1 VAILAFKGT
10 YNQVIVEGKPDYS
23 RSAGRAAYGGINFLI
38 NNKFYRICTAIILL
52 LLIVYLGDKVNF
64 IFRPLTSLIHIIII
78 PLLIAG
84 FFYYL
89 LRPLVDFMERHRI
102 KRALSVL
109 IIYVVIGLLIAGFSV
124 LIWPSLREQLWNFI
138 ENTPALISSLS
149 TQLNE
154 LERSGFLSKYLPEDS
169 DIVSRFSDFLTQGI
183 TQVSDYLSGLFS
195 VVSNLVIILA
205 TFPIMLYYMLKEGSK
220 FGTNLTLLLPRR
232 YRKDG
237 EETVHEIDE
246 ALSNFIVGR
255 VIVNVALGI
264 LMYIGFLILGLPYAL
279 LLTAASIILN
289 FIPYVGAILA
299 AIPVVIVAFIES
311 PSMAIWSLII
321 IVVAQQIQ
329 DNLIS
334 PYVYGKQLDIHPLT
348 TVILLLVGADLWNIL
363 GMIIVIPLYMIL
375 KIIVRRIHYR
385 IVEDKTEL

>member
-1 VAILAFKGT
+1 M
-10 YNQVIVEGKPDYS
+10 
-23 RSAGRAAYGGINFLI
+23 I

-52 LLIVYLGDKVNF
+52 LLIVYLGNKVNF

-89 LRPLVDFMERHRI
+89 LRPLVDYMERHRM

-109 IIYVVIGLLIAGFSV
+109 IIYVVIALLIAGFSV
-124 LIWPSLREQLWNFI
+124 LVWPSLREQLWNFI
-138 ENTPALISSLS
+138 ENTPDLMSSLS
-149 TQLNE
+149 AQLNE
-154 LERSGFLSKYLPEDS
+154 LERSGFLSKYVSEDS
-169 DIVSRFSDFLTQGI
+169 DIVARFSDFLTQGI
-183 TQVSDYLSGLFS
+183 AQVTDYLSGLFS

-220 FGTNLTLLLPRR
+220 FGTNLTLLLPRS
-232 YRKDG
+232 YRKEG

-279 LLTAASIILN
+279 LLTAVSIILN

-299 AIPVVIVAFIES
+299 AIPVMIVAFIES
-311 PSMAIWSLII
+311 PSMAIWSLVI

-348 TVILLLVGADLWNIL
+348 TVILLLVGADLGNIL
-363 GMIIVIPLYMIL
+363 GMIIVIPLYMII
-375 KIIVRRIHYR
+375 KIIFRKIHNR
-385 IVEDKTEL
+385 IVEDRAENT

>member
-1 VAILAFKGT
+1 MEHAAKMYLVEIHTYYRRSRYLAE
-10 YNQVIVEGKPDYS
+10 QRMEGS
-23 RSAGRAAYGGINFLI
+23 RYLI

-64 IFRPLTSLIHIIII
+64 IFSPLTSLIHIIII

-89 LRPLVDFMERHRI
+89 LRPLVDYMERHNM

-109 IIYVVIGLLIAGFSV
+109 IIYVVIALIMAGFSV
-124 LIWPSLREQLWNFI
+124 LVWPSLREQLLNFV
-138 ENTPALISSLS
+138 ENAPVLITSLS
-149 TQLNE
+149 DQLGE
-154 LERSGFLSKYLPEDS
+154 FERSGFISKYLPEDS
-169 DIVSRFSDFLTQGI
+169 DLFSRFSDFLSQGI
-183 TQVSDYLSGLFS
+183 AQVTDYVSGLFS

-237 EETVHEIDE
+237 EEAVREIDE
-246 ALSNFIVGR
+246 ALSGYIVGR

-279 LLTAASIILN
+279 LLTVVSIILN
-289 FIPYVGAILA
+289 FIPYVGALLA
-299 AIPVVIVAFIES
+299 AIPVVIVGFIES
-311 PSMAIWSLII
+311 PSMAIWSLVI
-321 IVVAQQIQ
+321 IVIAQQIQ

-348 TVILLLVGADLWNIL
+348 TVILLLVGADLGNIL
-363 GMIIVIPLYMIL
+363 GMIIVIPLYMII
-375 KIIVRRIHYR
+375 KIIFRKIQNR
-385 IVEDKTEL
+385 IVEDKADPAN

>member
-1 VAILAFKGT
+1 MNAAVTLAERRM
-10 YNQVIVEGKPDYS
+10 EGL
-23 RSAGRAAYGGINFLI
+23 RFLI

-52 LLIVYLGDKVNF
+52 LLIVYLGEKVNF
-64 IFRPLTSLIHIIII
+64 IFSPLTSLIHIIII

-89 LRPLVDFMERHRI
+89 LRPLVDYMERHKI

-109 IIYVVIGLLIAGFSV
+109 IIYVVIALILAGFSV
-124 LIWPSLREQLWNFI
+124 LVWPSLREQLMNFV
-138 ENTPALISSLS
+138 ENAPALVTSLS
-149 TQLNE
+149 DQLNA
-154 LERSGFLSKYLPEDS
+154 LEKSNFVSRYLPDDS
-169 DIVSRFSDFLTQGI
+169 NLFSRLSDVLSQGI
-183 TQVSDYLSGLFS
+183 TQVTDYVSGLFS

-220 FGTNLTLLLPRR
+220 FGTNLTLLLPRH

-246 ALSNFIVGR
+246 ALSNYIVGR

-279 LLTAASIILN
+279 LLTVVSIILN
-289 FIPYVGAILA
+289 FIPYVGALLA

-311 PSMAIWSLII
+311 PSMAIWSLVI
-321 IVVAQQIQ
+321 IVIAQQIQ

-348 TVILLLVGADLWNIL
+348 TVILLLVGADLGNIL

-375 KIIVRRIHYR
+375 KIIVRKIHYR
-385 IVEDKTEL
+385 IVEDKTET

>member
-1 VAILAFKGT
+1 MNAAVTLAE
-10 YNQVIVEGKPDYS
+10 QRMEGS
-23 RSAGRAAYGGINFLI
+23 RFLI

-52 LLIVYLGDKVNF
+52 LLIVYLGEKVNF
-64 IFRPLTSLIHIIII
+64 IFSPLTSLIHIIII

-89 LRPLVDFMERHRI
+89 LRPLVDYMERHKI

-109 IIYVVIGLLIAGFSV
+109 IIYVVIALILAGFSV
-124 LIWPSLREQLWNFI
+124 LVWPSLREQLMNFV
-138 ENTPALISSLS
+138 ENAPALVTSLS
-149 TQLNE
+149 DQLNA
-154 LERSGFLSKYLPEDS
+154 LERSNVVSRYLPDDS
-169 DIVSRFSDFLTQGI
+169 NLFSRLSDVLSQGI
-183 TQVSDYLSGLFS
+183 TQVTNYVSGLFS

-220 FGTNLTLLLPRR
+220 FGTNLTLLLPRY

-246 ALSNFIVGR
+246 ALSNYIVGR

-279 LLTAASIILN
+279 LLTVVSIILN
-289 FIPYVGAILA
+289 FIPYVGALLA

-311 PSMAIWSLII
+311 PSMAIWSLVI
-321 IVVAQQIQ
+321 IVIAQQIQ

-348 TVILLLVGADLWNIL
+348 TVILLLVGADLGNIL

-375 KIIVRRIHYR
+375 KIIVRKIHYR
-385 IVEDKTEL
+385 IVEDKTET

>member
-1 VAILAFKGT
+1 MEHAAQAVLSCNTYILSPQSYLAE
-10 YNQVIVEGKPDYS
+10 QRMEGS
-23 RSAGRAAYGGINFLI
+23 RFLI

-64 IFRPLTSLIHIIII
+64 IFSPLTSLIHIIII

-89 LRPLVDFMERHRI
+89 LRPLVDYMERHKI

-109 IIYVVIGLLIAGFSV
+109 IIYVVTALMIAGFSV
-124 LIWPSLREQLWNFI
+124 LVWPSLREQLMNFV
-138 ENTPALISSLS
+138 ENAPALVTSLS
-149 TQLNE
+149 DQFSA
-154 LERSGFLSKYLPEDS
+154 LEKSNFVSRYLPDDS
-169 DIVSRFSDFLTQGI
+169 NLFSRLSDVLSQGI
-183 TQVSDYLSGLFS
+183 TQVTDYVSGLFS

-246 ALSNFIVGR
+246 ALSSYIVGR

-279 LLTAASIILN
+279 LLTVVSIILN
-289 FIPYVGAILA
+289 FIPYVGALLA

-311 PSMAIWSLII
+311 PSMAIWSLVI
-321 IVVAQQIQ
+321 IVIAQQIQ

-348 TVILLLVGADLWNIL
+348 TVILLLVGADLGNIL

-375 KIIVRRIHYR
+375 KIIVRKIHYR
-385 IVEDKTEL
+385 IVEDKTEI

>member
-1 VAILAFKGT
+1 MNAAVTLAE
-10 YNQVIVEGKPDYS
+10 QRMEGS
-23 RSAGRAAYGGINFLI
+23 RFLI

-52 LLIVYLGDKVNF
+52 LLIVYLGEKVNF
-64 IFRPLTSLIHIIII
+64 IFSPLTSLIHIIII

-89 LRPLVDFMERHRI
+89 LRPLVDYMERHKI

-109 IIYVVIGLLIAGFSV
+109 IIYVVIALILAGFSV
-124 LIWPSLREQLWNFI
+124 LVWPSLREQLMNFV
-138 ENTPALISSLS
+138 ENAPALVTSLS
-149 TQLNE
+149 DQLNA
-154 LERSGFLSKYLPEDS
+154 LEKSNVVSRYLPDDS
-169 DIVSRFSDFLTQGI
+169 NLFSRLSDVLSQGI
-183 TQVSDYLSGLFS
+183 TQVTNYVSGLFS

-220 FGTNLTLLLPRR
+220 FGTNLTLLLPRH

-246 ALSNFIVGR
+246 ALSNYIVGR

-264 LMYIGFLILGLPYAL
+264 LMYIGFLFLGLPYAL
-279 LLTAASIILN
+279 LLTVVSIILN
-289 FIPYVGAILA
+289 FIPYVGALLA

-311 PSMAIWSLII
+311 PSMAIWSLVI
-321 IVVAQQIQ
+321 IVIAQQIQ

-348 TVILLLVGADLWNIL
+348 TVILLLVGADLGNIL

-375 KIIVRRIHYR
+375 KIIVRKIHYR
-385 IVEDKTEL
+385 IVEDKTET

>member
-1 VAILAFKGT
+1 MNAAVTLAE
-10 YNQVIVEGKPDYS
+10 QRMEGS
-23 RSAGRAAYGGINFLI
+23 RFLI

-52 LLIVYLGDKVNF
+52 LLIVYLGEKVNF
-64 IFRPLTSLIHIIII
+64 IFSPLTSLIHIIII

-89 LRPLVDFMERHRI
+89 LRPLVDYMERHKI

-109 IIYVVIGLLIAGFSV
+109 IIYIVIALILAGFSV
-124 LIWPSLREQLWNFI
+124 LVWPSLREQLMNFV
-138 ENTPALISSLS
+138 ENAPALVTSLS
-149 TQLNE
+149 DQLNA
-154 LERSGFLSKYLPEDS
+154 LEKSNVVSRYLPDDS
-169 DIVSRFSDFLTQGI
+169 NLFSRLSDVLSQGI
-183 TQVSDYLSGLFS
+183 TQVTDYVSGLFS

-220 FGTNLTLLLPRR
+220 FGTNLTLLLPRH

-246 ALSNFIVGR
+246 ALSNYIVGR

-279 LLTAASIILN
+279 LLTVVSIILN
-289 FIPYVGAILA
+289 FIPYVGALLA

-311 PSMAIWSLII
+311 PSMAIWSLVI
-321 IVVAQQIQ
+321 IVIAQQIQ

-348 TVILLLVGADLWNIL
+348 TVILLLVGADLGNIL

-375 KIIVRRIHYR
+375 KIIVRKIHYR
-385 IVEDKTEL
+385 IVEDKTET

>member
-1 VAILAFKGT
+1 M
-10 YNQVIVEGKPDYS
+10 EGS
-23 RSAGRAAYGGINFLI
+23 RFLI

-89 LRPLVDFMERHRI
+89 LRPLVDFMERHKI

-109 IIYVVIGLLIAGFSV
+109 IIYVVVGLFIAGFSV
-124 LIWPSLREQLWNFI
+124 LVWPSLREQLWNFI
-138 ENTPALISSLS
+138 ENAPKLVSSLVE
-149 TQLNE
+149 QIKA
-154 LERSGFLSKYLPEDS
+154 LENNRFLARYLPEDS
-169 DIVSRFSDFLTQGI
+169 DLFTRLSEYLSQGI
-183 TQVSDYLSGLFS
+183 TQVTDYVSGLFS

-205 TFPIMLYYMLKEGSK
+205 TFPIMLYYMLKEGRK
-220 FGTNLTLLLPRR
+220 FGTNLTLLLPRH

-246 ALSNFIVGR
+246 ALSNYIVGR

-264 LMYIGFLILGLPYAL
+264 LMFIGFLLIGLPYAL
-279 LLTAASIILN
+279 LLTVVSIILN
-289 FIPYVGAILA
+289 FIPYVGALLA
-299 AIPVVIVAFIES
+299 AIPVVIVAFIDS
-311 PSMAIWSLII
+311 PSMALWSLII
-321 IVVAQQIQ
+321 IVIAQQIQ

-348 TVILLLVGADLWNIL
+348 TVILLLVGADLGNIL
-363 GMIIVIPLYMIL
+363 GMIIIIPLYMIL
-375 KIIVRRIHYR
+375 KIIFRKIQNR
-385 IVEDKTEL
+385 IVEDRADAQ

>member
-1 VAILAFKGT
+1 MNAAVTLAE
-10 YNQVIVEGKPDYS
+10 QRMEGS
-23 RSAGRAAYGGINFLI
+23 RFLI

-52 LLIVYLGDKVNF
+52 LLIVYLGEKVNF
-64 IFRPLTSLIHIIII
+64 IFSPLTSLIHIIII

-89 LRPLVDFMERHRI
+89 LRPLVDYMERHKI

-109 IIYVVIGLLIAGFSV
+109 IIYVVIALILAGFSV
-124 LIWPSLREQLWNFI
+124 LVWPSLREQLMNFV
-138 ENTPALISSLS
+138 ENAPALVTSLS
-149 TQLNE
+149 DQLNA
-154 LERSGFLSKYLPEDS
+154 LEKSNVVSRYLPDDS
-169 DIVSRFSDFLTQGI
+169 NLFSRLSDVLSQGI
-183 TQVSDYLSGLFS
+183 TQATNYVSGLFS

-220 FGTNLTLLLPRR
+220 FGTNLTLLLPRH

-246 ALSNFIVGR
+246 ALSNYIVGR

-279 LLTAASIILN
+279 LLTVVSIILN
-289 FIPYVGAILA
+289 FIPYVGALLA

-311 PSMAIWSLII
+311 PSMAIWSLVI
-321 IVVAQQIQ
+321 IVIAQQIQ

-348 TVILLLVGADLWNIL
+348 TVILLLVGADLGNIL

-375 KIIVRRIHYR
+375 KIIVRKIHYR

>member
-1 VAILAFKGT
+1 MNAAVTLAE
-10 YNQVIVEGKPDYS
+10 QRMEGS
-23 RSAGRAAYGGINFLI
+23 RFLI

-64 IFRPLTSLIHIIII
+64 IFSPLTSLIHIIII

-89 LRPLVDFMERHRI
+89 LRPLVDYMERHKI

-109 IIYVVIGLLIAGFSV
+109 IIYVVIALILAGFSV
-124 LIWPSLREQLWNFI
+124 LVWPSLREQLMNFV
-138 ENTPALISSLS
+138 ENAPALVTSLS
-149 TQLNE
+149 DQLNA
-154 LERSGFLSKYLPEDS
+154 LEKSNFVSRYLPDDS
-169 DIVSRFSDFLTQGI
+169 NLFSRLSDVLSQGI
-183 TQVSDYLSGLFS
+183 TQATNYVSGLFS

-220 FGTNLTLLLPRR
+220 FGTNLTLLLPRH

-246 ALSNFIVGR
+246 ALSNYIVGR

-279 LLTAASIILN
+279 LLTVVSIILN
-289 FIPYVGAILA
+289 FIPYVGALLA

-311 PSMAIWSLII
+311 PSMAIWSLVI
-321 IVVAQQIQ
+321 IVIAQQIQ

-348 TVILLLVGADLWNIL
+348 TVILLLVGADLGNIL

-375 KIIVRRIHYR
+375 KIIVRKIHYR

>member
-1 VAILAFKGT
+1 MNAAVTLAE
-10 YNQVIVEGKPDYS
+10 QRMEGS
-23 RSAGRAAYGGINFLI
+23 RFLI

-52 LLIVYLGDKVNF
+52 LLIVYLGEKVNF
-64 IFRPLTSLIHIIII
+64 IFSPLTSLIHIIII

-89 LRPLVDFMERHRI
+89 LRPLVDYMERHKI

-109 IIYVVIGLLIAGFSV
+109 IIYIVIALILAGFSV
-124 LIWPSLREQLWNFI
+124 LVWPSLREQLMNFV
-138 ENTPALISSLS
+138 ENAPALVTSLS
-149 TQLNE
+149 DQLNA
-154 LERSGFLSKYLPEDS
+154 LEKSNVVSRYLPDDS
-169 DIVSRFSDFLTQGI
+169 NLFSRLSDVLSQGI
-183 TQVSDYLSGLFS
+183 TQVTNYVSGLFS

-220 FGTNLTLLLPRR
+220 FGTNLTLLLPRH

-246 ALSNFIVGR
+246 ALSNYIVGR

-279 LLTAASIILN
+279 LLTVVSIILN
-289 FIPYVGAILA
+289 FIPYVGALLA

-311 PSMAIWSLII
+311 PSMAIWSLVI
-321 IVVAQQIQ
+321 IVIAQQIQ

-348 TVILLLVGADLWNIL
+348 TVILLLVGADLGNIL

-375 KIIVRRIHYR
+375 KIIVRKIHYR
-385 IVEDKTEL
+385 IVEDKTET

>member
-1 VAILAFKGT
+1 MNAPVNLAE
-10 YNQVIVEGKPDYS
+10 QRMEGS
-23 RSAGRAAYGGINFLI
+23 RFLI

-52 LLIVYLGDKVNF
+52 LLIVYLGEKVNF
-64 IFRPLTSLIHIIII
+64 IFSPLTSLIHIIII

-89 LRPLVDFMERHRI
+89 LRPLVDYMERHKI

-109 IIYVVIGLLIAGFSV
+109 IIYVVIALILAGFSV
-124 LIWPSLREQLWNFI
+124 LVWPSLREQLMNFV
-138 ENTPALISSLS
+138 ENAPALVTSLS
-149 TQLNE
+149 DQLNA
-154 LERSGFLSKYLPEDS
+154 LEKSNFVSRYLPDDS
-169 DIVSRFSDFLTQGI
+169 NLFSRLSDVLSQGI
-183 TQVSDYLSGLFS
+183 TQVTDYVSGLFS

-220 FGTNLTLLLPRR
+220 FGTNLTLLLPRH

-246 ALSNFIVGR
+246 ALSNYIVGR

-279 LLTAASIILN
+279 LLTVVSIILN
-289 FIPYVGAILA
+289 FIPYVGALLA

-311 PSMAIWSLII
+311 PSMAIWSLVI
-321 IVVAQQIQ
+321 IVIAQQIQ

-348 TVILLLVGADLWNIL
+348 TVILLLVGADLGNIL

-375 KIIVRRIHYR
+375 KIIVRKIHYR

>member
-1 VAILAFKGT
+1 M
-10 YNQVIVEGKPDYS
+10 EGS
-23 RSAGRAAYGGINFLI
+23 RFLI

-64 IFRPLTSLIHIIII
+64 IFSPLTSLIHIIII

-89 LRPLVDFMERHRI
+89 LRPLVDYMERHKI

-109 IIYVVIGLLIAGFSV
+109 IIYVVTALILAGFSV
-124 LIWPSLREQLWNFI
+124 LVWPSLREQLMNFV
-138 ENTPALISSLS
+138 ENAPALVTSLS
-149 TQLNE
+149 DQLNA
-154 LERSGFLSKYLPEDS
+154 LEKSNFVSRYLPDDSNLFSRLS
-169 DIVSRFSDFLTQGI
+169 DILSQGI
-183 TQVSDYLSGLFS
+183 TQVTDYVSGLFS

-220 FGTNLTLLLPRR
+220 FGTNLTFLLPRH

-246 ALSNFIVGR
+246 ALSNYIVGR

-279 LLTAASIILN
+279 LLTVVSIILN
-289 FIPYVGAILA
+289 FIPYVGALLA

-311 PSMAIWSLII
+311 PSMAIWSLVI
-321 IVVAQQIQ
+321 IVIAQQIQ

-348 TVILLLVGADLWNIL
+348 TVILLLVGADLGNIL

-385 IVEDKTEL
+385 IVEDKTET

>member
-1 VAILAFKGT
+1 MNAAVTLAE
-10 YNQVIVEGKPDYS
+10 QRMEGS
-23 RSAGRAAYGGINFLI
+23 RFLI

-64 IFRPLTSLIHIIII
+64 IFSPLTSLIHIIII

-89 LRPLVDFMERHRI
+89 LRPLVDYMERHKI

-109 IIYVVIGLLIAGFSV
+109 IIYVVIALILAGFSV
-124 LIWPSLREQLWNFI
+124 LVWPSLREQLMNFV
-138 ENTPALISSLS
+138 ENAPALVTSLS
-149 TQLNE
+149 DQLNA
-154 LERSGFLSKYLPEDS
+154 LEKSNVVSRYLPDDS
-169 DIVSRFSDFLTQGI
+169 NLFSRLSDVLSQGI
-183 TQVSDYLSGLFS
+183 TQATNYVSGLFS

-220 FGTNLTLLLPRR
+220 FGTNLTLLLPRH

-246 ALSNFIVGR
+246 ALSNYIVGR

-279 LLTAASIILN
+279 LLTVVSIILN
-289 FIPYVGAILA
+289 FIPYVGALLA

-311 PSMAIWSLII
+311 PSMAIWSLVI
-321 IVVAQQIQ
+321 IVIAQQIQ

-348 TVILLLVGADLWNIL
+348 TVILLLVGADLGNIL

-375 KIIVRRIHYR
+375 KIIVRKIHYR

>member
-1 VAILAFKGT
+1 MNAADTLAE
-10 YNQVIVEGKPDYS
+10 QRMEGS
-23 RSAGRAAYGGINFLI
+23 RFLI

-52 LLIVYLGDKVNF
+52 LLIVYLGEKVNF
-64 IFRPLTSLIHIIII
+64 IFSPLTSLIHIIII

-89 LRPLVDFMERHRI
+89 LRPLVDYMERHKI

-109 IIYVVIGLLIAGFSV
+109 IIYVVIALILAGFSV
-124 LIWPSLREQLWNFI
+124 LVWPSLREQLMNFV
-138 ENTPALISSLS
+138 ENAPALVTSLS
-149 TQLNE
+149 DQLNA
-154 LERSGFLSKYLPEDS
+154 LEKSNVVSRYLPDDS
-169 DIVSRFSDFLTQGI
+169 NLFSRLSDVLSQGI
-183 TQVSDYLSGLFS
+183 TQVTNYVSGLFS

-220 FGTNLTLLLPRR
+220 FGTNLTLLLPRH

-246 ALSNFIVGR
+246 ALSNYIVGR

-279 LLTAASIILN
+279 LLTVVSIILN
-289 FIPYVGAILA
+289 FIPYVGALLA

-311 PSMAIWSLII
+311 PSMAIWSLVI
-321 IVVAQQIQ
+321 IVIAQQIQ

-348 TVILLLVGADLWNIL
+348 TVILLLVGADLGNIL

-375 KIIVRRIHYR
+375 KIIVRKIHYR
-385 IVEDKTEL
+385 IVEDKTET

>member
-1 VAILAFKGT
+1 MNAPVNLAE
-10 YNQVIVEGKPDYS
+10 QRMEGS
-23 RSAGRAAYGGINFLI
+23 RFLI

-52 LLIVYLGDKVNF
+52 LLIVYLGEKVNF
-64 IFRPLTSLIHIIII
+64 IFSPLTSLIHIIII

-89 LRPLVDFMERHRI
+89 LRPLVDYMERHKI

-109 IIYVVIGLLIAGFSV
+109 IIYVVIALILAGFSV
-124 LIWPSLREQLWNFI
+124 LVWPSLREQLMNFV
-138 ENTPALISSLS
+138 ENAPALVTSLS
-149 TQLNE
+149 DQLNA
-154 LERSGFLSKYLPEDS
+154 LEKSNFVSRYLPDDS
-169 DIVSRFSDFLTQGI
+169 NLFSRLSDVLSQGI
-183 TQVSDYLSGLFS
+183 TQVTNYVSGLFS

-220 FGTNLTLLLPRR
+220 FGTNLTLLLPRH

-246 ALSNFIVGR
+246 ALSNYIVGR

-279 LLTAASIILN
+279 LLTVVSIILN
-289 FIPYVGAILA
+289 FIPYVGALLA

-311 PSMAIWSLII
+311 PSMAIWSLVI
-321 IVVAQQIQ
+321 IVIAQQIQ

-348 TVILLLVGADLWNIL
+348 TVILLLVGADLGNIL

-375 KIIVRRIHYR
+375 KIIVRKIHYR
-385 IVEDKTEL
+385 IVEDKTET

>member
-1 VAILAFKGT
+1 M
-10 YNQVIVEGKPDYS
+10 EGS
-23 RSAGRAAYGGINFLI
+23 RFLV

-89 LRPLVDFMERHRI
+89 LRPLVDYMERHKL
-102 KRALSVL
+102 KRALSVI
-109 IIYVVIGLLIAGFSV
+109 IIYVVIALILAGFSV
-124 LIWPSLREQLWNFI
+124 LVWPSLREQLWNFI
-138 ENTPALISSLS
+138 ENTPTLINSLTS
-149 TQLNE
+149 QLTE
-154 LERSGFLSKYLPEDS
+154 LEQNGFLSRYLPEDS
-169 DIVSRFSDFLTQGI
+169 DLVSRLSDFLSQGI
-183 TQVSDYLSGLFS
+183 TQVSDYVAGLFS

-220 FGTNLTLLLPRR
+220 FGTNLTLLLPRH

-237 EETVHEIDE
+237 EETVHEIDD
-246 ALSNFIVGR
+246 ALSNYIVGR

-279 LLTAASIILN
+279 LLTMVSIILN

-299 AIPVVIVAFIES
+299 AIPVVIVGFIES
-311 PSMAIWSLII
+311 PSMAIWSLVI
-321 IVVAQQIQ
+321 IVIAQQIQ
-329 DNLIS
+329 DNLVS
-334 PYVYGKQLDIHPLT
+334 PYVYGKKLDIHPLT
-348 TVILLLVGADLWNIL
+348 TVILLLVGADLGNIL

-375 KIIVRRIHYR
+375 KIIVRRIHHR
-385 IVEDKTEL
+385 IVEEKSESVE

>member
-1 VAILAFKGT
+1 MNAAVTLAE
-10 YNQVIVEGKPDYS
+10 QRMEGS
-23 RSAGRAAYGGINFLI
+23 RFLI

-52 LLIVYLGDKVNF
+52 LLIVYLGEKVNF
-64 IFRPLTSLIHIIII
+64 IFSPLTSLIHIIII

-89 LRPLVDFMERHRI
+89 LRPLVDYMERHKI

-109 IIYVVIGLLIAGFSV
+109 IIYVVIALILAGFSV
-124 LIWPSLREQLWNFI
+124 LVWPSLREQLMNFV
-138 ENTPALISSLS
+138 ENAPALVTSLS
-149 TQLNE
+149 DQLNA
-154 LERSGFLSKYLPEDS
+154 LEKSNVVSRYLPDDS
-169 DIVSRFSDFLTQGI
+169 NLFSRLSDVLSQGI
-183 TQVSDYLSGLFS
+183 TQVTNYVSGLFS

-220 FGTNLTLLLPRR
+220 FGTNLTLLLPRH

-246 ALSNFIVGR
+246 ALSNYIVGR

-279 LLTAASIILN
+279 LLTVVSIILN
-289 FIPYVGAILA
+289 FIPYVGALLA

-311 PSMAIWSLII
+311 PSMAIWSLVI
-321 IVVAQQIQ
+321 IVIAQQIQ

-348 TVILLLVGADLWNIL
+348 TVILLLVGADLGNIL

-375 KIIVRRIHYR
+375 KIIVRKIHYR
-385 IVEDKTEL
+385 IVEDKTET

>member
-1 VAILAFKGT
+1 MNAAVTLAE
-10 YNQVIVEGKPDYS
+10 QRMEGS
-23 RSAGRAAYGGINFLI
+23 RFLI

-52 LLIVYLGDKVNF
+52 LLIVYLGEKVNF
-64 IFRPLTSLIHIIII
+64 IFSPLTSLIHIIII

-89 LRPLVDFMERHRI
+89 LRPLVDYMERHKI

-109 IIYVVIGLLIAGFSV
+109 IIYVVIALILAGFSV
-124 LIWPSLREQLWNFI
+124 LVWPSLREQLMNFV
-138 ENTPALISSLS
+138 ENAPALVTSLS
-149 TQLNE
+149 DQLNA
-154 LERSGFLSKYLPEDS
+154 LEKSNVVSRYLPDDS
-169 DIVSRFSDFLTQGI
+169 NLFSRLSDVLSQGI
-183 TQVSDYLSGLFS
+183 TQVTNYVSGLFS

-220 FGTNLTLLLPRR
+220 FGTNLTLLLPRY

-246 ALSNFIVGR
+246 ALSNYIVGR

-279 LLTAASIILN
+279 LLTVVSIILN
-289 FIPYVGAILA
+289 FIPYVGALLA

-311 PSMAIWSLII
+311 PSMAIWSLVI
-321 IVVAQQIQ
+321 IVIAQQIQ

-348 TVILLLVGADLWNIL
+348 TVILLLVGADLGNIL

-375 KIIVRRIHYR
+375 KIIVRKIHYR
-385 IVEDKTEL
+385 IVEDKTET

>member
-1 VAILAFKGT
+1 MNAAVTLAE
-10 YNQVIVEGKPDYS
+10 QRMEGS
-23 RSAGRAAYGGINFLI
+23 RFLI

-52 LLIVYLGDKVNF
+52 LLIVYLGEKVNF
-64 IFRPLTSLIHIIII
+64 IFSPLTSLIHIIII

-89 LRPLVDFMERHRI
+89 LRPLVDYMERHKI

-109 IIYVVIGLLIAGFSV
+109 IIYVVIALILAGFSV
-124 LIWPSLREQLWNFI
+124 LVWPSLREQLMNFVENAPALVTSLSDQLNALEKSNFI
-138 ENTPALISSLS
+138 S
-149 TQLNE
+149 
-154 LERSGFLSKYLPEDS
+154 RYLPDDS
-169 DIVSRFSDFLTQGI
+169 NLFSRLSDVLSQGI
-183 TQVSDYLSGLFS
+183 TQVTDYVSGLFS

-220 FGTNLTLLLPRR
+220 FGTNLTLLLPRH

-246 ALSNFIVGR
+246 ALSNYIVGR

-279 LLTAASIILN
+279 LLTVVSIILN
-289 FIPYVGAILA
+289 FIPYVGALLA

-311 PSMAIWSLII
+311 PSMAIWSLVI
-321 IVVAQQIQ
+321 IVIAQQIQ

-348 TVILLLVGADLWNIL
+348 TVILLLVGADLGNIL

-375 KIIVRRIHYR
+375 KIIVRKIHYR
-385 IVEDKTEL
+385 IVEDKTET

>member
-1 VAILAFKGT
+1 MNAAVTLAE
-10 YNQVIVEGKPDYS
+10 QRMEGS
-23 RSAGRAAYGGINFLI
+23 RFLI

-64 IFRPLTSLIHIIII
+64 IFSPLTSLIHIIII

-89 LRPLVDFMERHRI
+89 LRPLVDYMERHKI

-109 IIYVVIGLLIAGFSV
+109 IIYVVIALILAGFSV
-124 LIWPSLREQLWNFI
+124 LVWPSLREQLMNFV
-138 ENTPALISSLS
+138 ENAPALVTSLS
-149 TQLNE
+149 DQLNA
-154 LERSGFLSKYLPEDS
+154 LEKSNVVSRYLPDDS
-169 DIVSRFSDFLTQGI
+169 NLFSRLSDVLSQGI
-183 TQVSDYLSGLFS
+183 TQVTNYVSGLFS

-220 FGTNLTLLLPRR
+220 FGTNLTLLLPRH

-246 ALSNFIVGR
+246 ALSNYIVGR

-279 LLTAASIILN
+279 LLTVVSIILN
-289 FIPYVGAILA
+289 FIPYVGALLA

-311 PSMAIWSLII
+311 PSMAIWSLVI
-321 IVVAQQIQ
+321 IVIAQQIQ

-348 TVILLLVGADLWNIL
+348 TVILLLVGADLGNIL

-375 KIIVRRIHYR
+375 KIIVRKIHYR

>member
-1 VAILAFKGT
+1 MNAAVTLAE
-10 YNQVIVEGKPDYS
+10 QRMEGS
-23 RSAGRAAYGGINFLI
+23 RFLI

-52 LLIVYLGDKVNF
+52 LLIVYLGEKVNF
-64 IFRPLTSLIHIIII
+64 IFSPLTSLIHIIII

-89 LRPLVDFMERHRI
+89 LRPLVDYMERHKI

-109 IIYVVIGLLIAGFSV
+109 IIYVVIALILAGFSV
-124 LIWPSLREQLWNFI
+124 LVWPSLREQLMNFV
-138 ENTPALISSLS
+138 ENAPALVTSLS
-149 TQLNE
+149 DQLNA
-154 LERSGFLSKYLPEDS
+154 LEKSNVVSRYLPDDS
-169 DIVSRFSDFLTQGI
+169 NLFSRLSDVLSQGI
-183 TQVSDYLSGLFS
+183 TQVTNYVSGLFS

-220 FGTNLTLLLPRR
+220 FGTNLTLLLPRH

-246 ALSNFIVGR
+246 ALSSYIVGR

-279 LLTAASIILN
+279 LLTVVSIILN
-289 FIPYVGAILA
+289 FIPYVGALLA

-311 PSMAIWSLII
+311 PSMAIWSLVI
-321 IVVAQQIQ
+321 IVIAQQIQ

-348 TVILLLVGADLWNIL
+348 TVILLLVGADLGNIL
-363 GMIIVIPLYMIL
+363 GMIIVIPLYMII
-375 KIIVRRIHYR
+375 KIIVRKIHYR
-385 IVEDKTEL
+385 IVEDKTET

>member
-1 VAILAFKGT
+1 MNAAVTLAE
-10 YNQVIVEGKPDYS
+10 QRMEGS
-23 RSAGRAAYGGINFLI
+23 RFLI

-52 LLIVYLGDKVNF
+52 LLIVYLGEKVNF
-64 IFRPLTSLIHIIII
+64 IFSPLTSLIHIIII

-89 LRPLVDFMERHRI
+89 LRPLVDYMERHKI

-109 IIYVVIGLLIAGFSV
+109 IIYVVIALILAGFSV
-124 LIWPSLREQLWNFI
+124 LVWPSLREQLMNFV
-138 ENTPALISSLS
+138 ENAPALVTSLS
-149 TQLNE
+149 DQLNAIE
-154 LERSGFLSKYLPEDS
+154 KSNFVSRYLPDDS
-169 DIVSRFSDFLTQGI
+169 NLFSRLSDVLSQGI
-183 TQVSDYLSGLFS
+183 TQVTDYVSGLFS

-220 FGTNLTLLLPRR
+220 FGTNLTLLLPRH

-246 ALSNFIVGR
+246 ALSNYIVGR

-279 LLTAASIILN
+279 LLTVVSIILN
-289 FIPYVGAILA
+289 FIPYVGALLA

-311 PSMAIWSLII
+311 PSMAIWSLVI
-321 IVVAQQIQ
+321 IVIAQQIQ

-348 TVILLLVGADLWNIL
+348 TVILLLVGADLGNIL

-375 KIIVRRIHYR
+375 KIIVRKIHYR
-385 IVEDKTEL
+385 IVEDKTET

>member
-1 VAILAFKGT
+1 MNAAVTLAE
-10 YNQVIVEGKPDYS
+10 QRMEGS
-23 RSAGRAAYGGINFLI
+23 RFLI

-52 LLIVYLGDKVNF
+52 LLIVYLGEKVNF
-64 IFRPLTSLIHIIII
+64 IFSPLTSLIHIIII

-89 LRPLVDFMERHRI
+89 LRPLVDYMERHKI

-109 IIYVVIGLLIAGFSV
+109 IIYVVIALILAGFSV
-124 LIWPSLREQLWNFI
+124 LVWPSLREQLMNFV
-138 ENTPALISSLS
+138 ENAPALVTSLS
-149 TQLNE
+149 DQLNA
-154 LERSGFLSKYLPEDS
+154 LEKSNVVSRYLPDDS
-169 DIVSRFSDFLTQGI
+169 NLFSRLSDVLSQGI
-183 TQVSDYLSGLFS
+183 TQVTNYVSGLFS

-220 FGTNLTLLLPRR
+220 FGTNLTLLLPRH

-246 ALSNFIVGR
+246 ALSNYIVGR

-279 LLTAASIILN
+279 LLTVVSIILN
-289 FIPYVGAILA
+289 FIPYVGALLA

-311 PSMAIWSLII
+311 PTMAIWSLVI
-321 IVVAQQIQ
+321 IVIAQQIQ

-348 TVILLLVGADLWNIL
+348 TVILLLVGADLGNIL

-375 KIIVRRIHYR
+375 KIIVRKIHYR

>member
-1 VAILAFKGT
+1 MNAAVTLAE
-10 YNQVIVEGKPDYS
+10 QRMEGS
-23 RSAGRAAYGGINFLI
+23 CFLI

-52 LLIVYLGDKVNF
+52 LLIVYLGEKVNF
-64 IFRPLTSLIHIIII
+64 IFSPLTSLIHIIII

-89 LRPLVDFMERHRI
+89 LRPLVDYMERHKI

-109 IIYVVIGLLIAGFSV
+109 IIYVVIALILAGFSV
-124 LIWPSLREQLWNFI
+124 LVWPSLREQLMNFV
-138 ENTPALISSLS
+138 ENAPALVTSLS
-149 TQLNE
+149 DQLNA
-154 LERSGFLSKYLPEDS
+154 LERSNFVSRYLPDDS
-169 DIVSRFSDFLTQGI
+169 NLFSRLSDVLSQGI
-183 TQVSDYLSGLFS
+183 TQVTDYVSGLFS

-220 FGTNLTLLLPRR
+220 FGTNLTLLLPRH

-246 ALSNFIVGR
+246 ALSNYIVGR

-264 LMYIGFLILGLPYAL
+264 LMYIGFLIFGLPYAL
-279 LLTAASIILN
+279 LLTVVSIILN
-289 FIPYVGAILA
+289 FIPYVGALLA

-311 PSMAIWSLII
+311 PSMAIWSLVI
-321 IVVAQQIQ
+321 IVIAQQIQ

-348 TVILLLVGADLWNIL
+348 TVILLLVGADLGNIL

-375 KIIVRRIHYR
+375 KIIVRKIHYR
-385 IVEDKTEL
+385 IVEDKTET

>member
-1 VAILAFKGT
+1 MNAAVTLAT
-10 YNQVIVEGKPDYS
+10 QRMEGS
-23 RSAGRAAYGGINFLI
+23 RFLI

-64 IFRPLTSLIHIIII
+64 IFSPLTSLIHIIII

-89 LRPLVDFMERHRI
+89 LRPLVDYMERHKI

-109 IIYVVIGLLIAGFSV
+109 IIYVVIALVLAGFSV
-124 LIWPSLREQLWNFI
+124 LVWPSLREQLMNFV
-138 ENTPALISSLS
+138 ENAPALVTSLS
-149 TQLNE
+149 DQLNA
-154 LERSGFLSKYLPEDS
+154 LEKSNFVSRYLPDDS
-169 DIVSRFSDFLTQGI
+169 NLFSRLSDVLSQGI
-183 TQVSDYLSGLFS
+183 TQVTNYVSGLFS

-220 FGTNLTLLLPRR
+220 FGTNLTLLLPRH

-246 ALSNFIVGR
+246 ALSNYIVGR

-279 LLTAASIILN
+279 LLTVVSIILN
-289 FIPYVGAILA
+289 FIPYVGALLA

-311 PSMAIWSLII
+311 PSMAIWSLVI
-321 IVVAQQIQ
+321 IVIAQQIQ

-348 TVILLLVGADLWNIL
+348 TVILLLVGADLGNIL
-363 GMIIVIPLYMIL
+363 GMIIVIPLYMII
-375 KIIVRRIHYR
+375 KIIVRKIHYR

>member
-1 VAILAFKGT
+1 MNAAVTLAE
-10 YNQVIVEGKPDYS
+10 QRMEGS
-23 RSAGRAAYGGINFLI
+23 RFLI

-52 LLIVYLGDKVNF
+52 LLIVYLGEKVNF
-64 IFRPLTSLIHIIII
+64 IFSPLTSLIHIIII

-89 LRPLVDFMERHRI
+89 LRPLVDYMERHKI

-109 IIYVVIGLLIAGFSV
+109 IIYVVIALILAGFSV
-124 LIWPSLREQLWNFI
+124 LVWPSLREQLMNFV
-138 ENTPALISSLS
+138 ENAPALVTSLS
-149 TQLNE
+149 DQLNA
-154 LERSGFLSKYLPEDS
+154 LEKSNVVSRYLPNDS
-169 DIVSRFSDFLTQGI
+169 NLFSRLSDVLSQGI
-183 TQVSDYLSGLFS
+183 TQVTNYVSGLFS

-220 FGTNLTLLLPRR
+220 FGTNLTLLLPRH

-246 ALSNFIVGR
+246 ALSNYIVGR

-279 LLTAASIILN
+279 LLTVVSIILN
-289 FIPYVGAILA
+289 FIPYVGALLA

-311 PSMAIWSLII
+311 PSMAIWSLVI
-321 IVVAQQIQ
+321 IVIAQQIQ

-348 TVILLLVGADLWNIL
+348 TVILLLVGADLGNIL

-375 KIIVRRIHYR
+375 KIIVRKIHYR
-385 IVEDKTEL
+385 IVEDKTET

>member
-1 VAILAFKGT
+1 MNAAVTLAE
-10 YNQVIVEGKPDYS
+10 QRMEGS
-23 RSAGRAAYGGINFLI
+23 RFLI

-52 LLIVYLGDKVNF
+52 LLIVYLGEKVNF
-64 IFRPLTSLIHIIII
+64 IFSPLTSLIHIIII

-89 LRPLVDFMERHRI
+89 LRPLVDYMERHKI

-109 IIYVVIGLLIAGFSV
+109 IIYIVIALILAGFSV
-124 LIWPSLREQLWNFI
+124 LVWPSLREQLMNFV
-138 ENTPALISSLS
+138 ENAPALVTSLS
-149 TQLNE
+149 DQLNA
-154 LERSGFLSKYLPEDS
+154 LEKSNVVSRYLPDDS
-169 DIVSRFSDFLTQGI
+169 NLFSRLSDVLSQGI
-183 TQVSDYLSGLFS
+183 TQVTNYVSGLFS

-220 FGTNLTLLLPRR
+220 FGTNLTLLLPRH

-246 ALSNFIVGR
+246 ALSNYIVGR

-279 LLTAASIILN
+279 LLTVVSIILN
-289 FIPYVGAILA
+289 FIPYVGALLA

-311 PSMAIWSLII
+311 PTMAIWSLVI
-321 IVVAQQIQ
+321 IVIAQQIQ

-348 TVILLLVGADLWNIL
+348 TVILLLVGADLGNIL

-375 KIIVRRIHYR
+375 KIIVLKIHYR
-385 IVEDKTEL
+385 IVEDKTET

>member
-1 VAILAFKGT
+1 MNAAVTLAE
-10 YNQVIVEGKPDYS
+10 QRMEGS
-23 RSAGRAAYGGINFLI
+23 RFLI

-52 LLIVYLGDKVNF
+52 LLIVYLGEKVNF
-64 IFRPLTSLIHIIII
+64 IFSPLTSLIHIIII

-89 LRPLVDFMERHRI
+89 LRPLVDYMERHKI

-109 IIYVVIGLLIAGFSV
+109 IIYVVIALILAGFSV
-124 LIWPSLREQLWNFI
+124 LVWPSLREQLMNFV
-138 ENTPALISSLS
+138 ENAPALVTSLS
-149 TQLNE
+149 DQLNA
-154 LERSGFLSKYLPEDS
+154 LEKSNVVSRYLPDDS
-169 DIVSRFSDFLTQGI
+169 NLFSRLSDVLSQGI
-183 TQVSDYLSGLFS
+183 TQVTNYVSGLFS

-220 FGTNLTLLLPRR
+220 FGTNLTLLLPRH

-246 ALSNFIVGR
+246 ALSNYIVGR

-279 LLTAASIILN
+279 LLTVVSIILN
-289 FIPYVGAILA
+289 FIPYVGALLA

-311 PSMAIWSLII
+311 PSMAIWSLVI
-321 IVVAQQIQ
+321 IVIAQQIQ

-348 TVILLLVGADLWNIL
+348 TVILLLVGADLGNIL

-375 KIIVRRIHYR
+375 KIIVLKIHYR
-385 IVEDKTEL
+385 IVEDKTET